1 MFYGI
6 VMTRDG
12 NGAGRNLFGYIRR
25 FDSQTAPTEIKATT
39 LFGDLLTRHLVVVTP
54 RPLDEVDRLYN
65 EKLGADYLGILRGAV
80 MTIETNLTEKQIGME
95 MRRLVQSIPDG
106 GDLRPYAFADLLTIL
121 GSKASVLAAE
131 RLQKAITGLRHA
143 SPEWAF

>member
-25 FDSQTAPTEIKATT
+25 FDSQTTPTEIKATT
-39 LFGDLLTRHLVVVTP
+39 LFGDLLSRSFVVVAP
-54 RPLDEVDRLYN
+54 RSLDEVDRLYN

-80 MTIETNLTEKQIGME
+80 MTMETDLTEKQIGVE
-95 MRRLVQSIPDG
+95 MRKLVESVPDG
-106 GDLRPYAFADLLTIL
+106 GDLRPYAFADLITIL

-131 RLQKAITGLRHA
+131 RLQKAVAGLRRS
-143 SPEWAF
+143 SPEWVF